1 MQEPSQRLIGFVGA
15 GRLAASLAAGLI
27 RANYRV
33 GVVAST
39 SAESA
44 RALASELGPTVAATA
59 DLGEVAALAGTVF
72 LTVPDAAIAETCAAI
87 PWSPRHIA
95 VHCSGASSLAVLA
108 SATTNGATASCL
120 HPLQTFPARA
130 PQPERFAG
138 ISCGIEGAEPAGSL
152 LEQMAKDLGAV
163 PFRLEGVD
171 RARYHA
177 AAVMAS
183 NFVVALAEAGGRLW
197 ELAGLDPAS
206 SREALAPLMLAAAKN
221 VSTMDLAKAL
231 TGPVARG
238 DIETVERHLAAIK
251 ADPALSELYRLLSSE
266 LLRLPLDH
274 DAATASRLREI
285 LER

>member
-1 MQEPSQRLIGFVGA
+1 MQERTRRSVGFVGA

-33 GVVAST
+33 TVIAST
-39 SAESA
+39 TVKSA
-44 RALASELGPTVAATA
+44 RALAGELSPEVIATG
-59 DLGEVAALAGTVF
+59 DLGEVAALAEVVF
-72 LTVPDAAIAETCAAI
+72 LTVPDSAIAGTCAAI
-87 PWSPRHIA
+87 PWSPKHIA
-95 VHCSGASSLAVLA
+95 VHCSGASSLDVL
-108 SATTNGATASCL
+108 SAATQSGATVGCL
-120 HPLQTFPARA
+120 HPLQTFPSRS
-130 PQPERFAG
+130 PQPERFDG

-152 LEQMAKDLGAV
+152 LEQMAKDLRAA

-221 VSTMDLAKAL
+221 ISTMDLAAAL

-251 ADPALSELYRLLSSE
+251 ADPALLEIYRLLSSE
-266 LLRLPLDH
+266 LLRLPLEH
-274 DAATASRLREI
+274 DAPTSARLRDL